1 MIDVLHVLTEYS
13 DAVGGP
19 EAVYLLPLL
28 LLLEGEDRPQH
39 GRADG
44 GTHSCPPCQV
54 RLETGANTKTVTSL
68 L

>member
-1 MIDVLHVLTEYS
+1 MIDVLHVLTKYS

-39 GRADG
+39 RRDG
-44 GTHSCPPCQV
+44 GGHGAHTHPQV
-54 RLETGANTKTVTSL
+54 DYPIHS
-68 L
+68 